1 MRIAIIE
8 DEPLAA
14 DKLKGYIAQYW
25 PEAEIV
31 AELCQ
36 VSQVLAFF
44 AVPRQLELIFSDIE
58 LTDGQ
63 VFSAMQQLDLPCPV
77 IFTTSYDNFWMQA
90 FQSQGIEYLLKPF
103 SYKRFCQAMTNYA
116 QLSSAM
122 TQVAGPQND
131 RQYKHRFII
140 KKPTGSEVL
149 PVADISCF
157 RAANGVILA
166 RDRRGEYHIIG
177 ESSITELEARLDPQQ
192 FFRLNRSE
200 VLNLAYLQRFEPYA
214 KDTLAV
220 YISQLSEPMITSKTR
235 SAGFRR
241 WLEG

>member
-1 MRIAIIE
+1 MRIVIIE

-14 DKLKGYIAQYW
+14 QKLTGYIAQYW

-31 AELCQ
+31 AELGQ

-44 AVPRQLELIFSDIE
+44 AGSPQIDLIFSDIE
-58 LTDGQ
+58 LSDGQ
-63 VFSAMQQLDLPCPV
+63 VFSAMRQLDLPCPV
-77 IFTTSYDNFWMQA
+77 IFTTSYNDFWMDA

-103 SYKRFCQAMTNYA
+103 SYKRFCQALTNYA
-116 QLSSAM
+116 QLSAAMNKGAESSA
-122 TQVAGPQND
+122 D
-131 RQYKHRFII
+131 KQYKTRFVV
-140 KKPTGSEVL
+140 KKSSGSVVL
-149 PVADISCF
+149 PIADISCF

-166 RDRRGEYHIIG
+166 RDKQGEYHIIS
-177 ESSITELEARLDPQQ
+177 ESSITELESRLDPRQ

-200 VLNLAYLQRFEPYA
+200 VLNFTYLERFEPYA

-220 YISQLSEPMITSKTR
+220 YVQQLNEPMITSKTR
-235 SAGFRR
+235 SAGFKR